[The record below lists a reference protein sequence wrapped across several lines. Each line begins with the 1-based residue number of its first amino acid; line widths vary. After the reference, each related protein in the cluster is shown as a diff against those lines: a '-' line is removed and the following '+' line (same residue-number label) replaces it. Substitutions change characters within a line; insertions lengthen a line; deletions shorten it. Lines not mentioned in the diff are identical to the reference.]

1 MTGPEFVVFSFLPLP
16 SPPPPLPQQPAQKKK
31 FSVEMPRHKSLYG
44 SFHVSPPSKRPF
56 EYYEME
62 AAKKESDSKKGGGG
76 RSFLKRR

>member
-16 SPPPPLPQQPAQKKK
+16 SSPSPNNLLRKKI
-31 FSVEMPRHKSLYG
+31 SVEMPRHKSLYG

>member
-16 SPPPPLPQQPAQKKK
+16 PPLPQQPAQEKK

-44 SFHVSPPSKRPF
+44 SFHVSPPSSKRPF

-62 AAKKESDSKKGGGG
+62 AAKKESDSKKGGG